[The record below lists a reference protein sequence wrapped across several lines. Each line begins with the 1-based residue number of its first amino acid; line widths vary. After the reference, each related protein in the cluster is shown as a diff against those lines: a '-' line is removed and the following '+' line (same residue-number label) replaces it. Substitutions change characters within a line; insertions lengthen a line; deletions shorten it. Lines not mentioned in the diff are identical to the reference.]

1 MTTEDFKKTLN
12 QSLPPEGI
20 DPLLQA
26 MWFDGK
32 DDWDKAHDIA
42 QEIHTKDGSW
52 IHAYLHRKE
61 GDEGNAGYWYAR
73 AGKPFNRKSL
83 QEEWNE
89 LVTDFLKR

>member
-1 MTTEDFKKTLN
+1 MTLEEFRKTLN

-20 DPLLQA
+20 GPLLQA

-32 DDWDKAHDIA
+32 EDWDKAHDIA

-73 AGKPFNRKSL
+73 AGKPFFRKSL
-83 QEEWNE
+83 REEWDE
-89 LVTDFLKR
+89 LVMDFLKR